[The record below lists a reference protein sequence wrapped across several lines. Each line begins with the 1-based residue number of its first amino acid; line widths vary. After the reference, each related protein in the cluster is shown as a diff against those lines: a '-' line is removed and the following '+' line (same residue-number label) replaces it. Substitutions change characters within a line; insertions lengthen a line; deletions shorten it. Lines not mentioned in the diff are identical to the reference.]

1 MRKSIIL
8 LLLLLG
14 GIPVW
19 VMAFS
24 NEAAMLR
31 KRQLEL
37 INTDSADVLMNV
49 SEKLKATL
57 EKEGDEELFY
67 KAWYSQI
74 TYVLDNISTSQAL
87 DMIGEIRDYAES
99 HDSKYGFFIVS
110 IINAHIAKDMGMIDR
125 AEKLLLESI
134 DYQKRY
140 LSDMKPMTQ
149 LYYHLARIYEE
160 KHQGEKAIRL
170 IDEALNQ
177 KGWSGEDYVV
187 LWSIKC
193 NAVTCM
199 EPVDTARFM
208 EYHQQLHDIIDRYGY
223 NGNVVTYTECYNAQ
237 YTNNYSLLLK
247 LAQKII
253 NKGDR
258 LKFKIIAL
266 DGLDRNQEAID
277 SFRVYKAWT
286 EKQFNAD
293 TRKMTEMST
302 LELEAARAENE
313 ADTLRLTNQR
323 MMLIVIVCGLII
335 FSAFLAIYL
344 YRRQRQMRQL
354 RLAYDKLEEAYD
366 QLEQVTTQKEHIES
380 ELRIARNIQLSMV
393 PTVFPKLP
401 ETGIY
406 ASMTPAKAVGGDLY
420 DFFVRDDQLFFCIGD
435 VSGKGVPAALFMM
448 MTKSLFR
455 AYSSQE
461 DMPESIVTQMNQ
473 IICESNK
480 NHMFVTL
487 LAGVL
492 NLKSGVL
499 RYCNA
504 GHEPPIVINKEAAFL
519 PLHHI
524 FPIGFFSGT
533 KYVMQ
538 EVVLE
543 PGTTTLLYT
552 DGVNEAK
559 NAEDQM
565 FSHER
570 ILEEVNNAIQSGQ
583 LSPKALID
591 QVTQSV
597 HQFVGDTEQS
607 DDLTM
612 LAISYS
618 GPSTEDIK
626 K

>member
-8 LLLLLG
+8 LMLLLG

-19 VMAFS
+19 VLAFS

-49 SEKLKATL
+49 SERLKATL

-74 TYVLDNISTSQAL
+74 TYVLDNISTSKAL
-87 DMIGEIRDYAES
+87 NMIDEIRDYAEK

-110 IINAHIAKDMGMIDR
+110 IINAHIAKDMGLSDR
-125 AEKLLLESI
+125 AEELLLGAI

-140 LSDMKPMTQ
+140 LPNIKPMTQ
-149 LYYHLARIYEE
+149 LYYHLARIYEG

-170 IDEALNQ
+170 IDEALKQ

-193 NAVTCM
+193 NAATCM
-199 EPVDTARFM
+199 EPVDTTRFM
-208 EYHQQLHDIIDRYGY
+208 GYYKQLHDIIDQYGY
-223 NGNVVTYTECYNAQ
+223 NGNVVTYTECYHAQ
-237 YTNNYSLLLK
+237 YTNNYPLLLK

-258 LKFKIIAL
+258 LKFKIAAL
-266 DGLDRNQEAID
+266 DGLNMNQEAID

-302 LELEAARAENE
+302 LELEAARAEDE
-313 ADTLRLTNQR
+313 ANTLRLTNQK
-323 MMLIVIVCGLII
+323 MMLIVIVCGLIL

-344 YRRQRQMRQL
+344 HRRQRQMRQL
-354 RLAYDKLEEAYD
+354 RQAYDKLEEAYG

-380 ELRIARNIQLSMV
+380 ELRIARNIQLSMA
-393 PTVFPKLP
+393 PKPLTTHLSP
-401 ETGIY
+401 LASRVDIF
-406 ASMTPAKAVGGDLY
+406 ASMTPAKTVGGDLY

-461 DMPESIVTQMNQ
+461 NMPESIVTQMNQ
-473 IICESNK
+473 IICENNK

-492 NLKSGVL
+492 DLKSGLL

-504 GHEPPIVINKEAAFL
+504 GHEPPIVVNEEATFL

-524 FPIGFFSGT
+524 FPIGFFPGT

-538 EVVLE
+538 EVIVE
-543 PGTTTLLYT
+543 PGTTILLYT

-559 NAEDQM
+559 DADENM

-570 ILEEVNNAIQSGQ
+570 IVEEVNKAIQSRQ
-583 LSPKALID
+583 LSPKSLID
-591 QVTQSV
+591 QLTQSV

-612 LAISYS
+612 LSISYS
-618 GPSTEDIK
+618 E
-626 K
+626 